1 MSRGRQ
7 QKLLYF
13 QGGKMKIYIIIYLM
27 NLQNSIKI
35 FSSQAKDEENKH

>member
-7 QKLLYF
+7 HF

-27 NLQNSIKI
+27 NIQNSIKT